1 MTADIWWTIA
11 GCTVVTFVIK
21 AFGPVVMGGRELP
34 PRLASVIVLMA
45 PALLAALVVSSALAD
60 GEHLHI
66 GADTAGVA
74 TGGALLLLT
83 RAGVLTAVLSAATV
97 TALLRL
103 LGQ

>member
-1 MTADIWWTIA
+1 MTGTIWLTIA
-11 GCTVVTFVIK
+11 GCTVVTALIK

-34 PRLASVIVLMA
+34 PRVNGVIVLMA

-60 GEHLHI
+60 GEHLHV

-74 TGGALLLLT
+74 VGGLAFALT
-83 RAGVLTAVLSAATV
+83 RAGVLSSVLIAATL

-103 LGQ
+103 LG

>member
-11 GCTVVTFVIK
+11 GCTVVTFVFK

-34 PRLASVIVLMA
+34 PRLAAVIVLMA

-74 TGGALLLLT
+74 TGAGLLVLT